1 MTCFLVFHTIKIHP
15 WKLENMQKKEIIN
28 AIKILIVLLPG
39 ICIFNLDQYPAYF
52 WDESYYF
59 HQAGLI
65 LSGNASD
72 AFYSLAYPNL
82 DVYLFAL
89 FRILA
94 PTIYTSFYF
103 MRYGSGLF
111 AILTGLLIY
120 KVVKLYAPRA
130 WAIFAAYLYYFSNLT
145 LIFNRMAML
154 DPSLSFFSILTL
166 YLILIY
172 QKSYN

>member
-39 ICIFNLDQYPAYF
+39 ILICIFNLDQYPAYF

-120 KVVKLYAPRA
+120 KVVILFQQPDPDFQQDGNARPKFKLFFHFNL
-130 WAIFAAYLYYFSNLT
+130 ILNSNLSK
-145 LIFNRMAML
+145 I
-154 DPSLSFFSILTL
+154 I
-166 YLILIY
+166 
-172 QKSYN
+172 